1 MIHGPSD
8 FIQKLLKG
16 SEEERETLIGQ
27 TNHLSQFLKML
38 SGFVSN
44 AERIRQS
51 DISQKIENFPGIH
64 ELLNNPENLKQI
76 ILGMS
81 RVTPLLYDL
90 NHPEITNEHVHANL
104 KSLHIFCTILQ
115 FLNQKITLS
124 HELSANFKISL
135 MELHLKIAST
145 CEKFQRLDM
154 LDPEYYECHLSIKT
168 AAEHYQHALKIY
180 EECRE
185 SLNHEPFASKL
196 WRFTIAKIRA
206 HFGFSLISYALGNR
220 DVFEMQASE
229 LRQTVNEALKNIDRM
244 TIEPPKTS
252 KELIKELLDFPFKL
266 NEFAK
271 ILAQPESMIDVMFK
285 EFHKT
290 IDQLNMNHG
299 IPLHEGIRSIK
310 ASADTKDILSRIQQ
324 LESFVEKSG
333 DITVFIEL
341 FKDDLTYTLNVANQ
355 ANDKDLLGLMTLLR
369 MWFRL
374 LRHNLSQ
381 STTKYAELTL
391 ESLYLMRQNLSRLL
405 SNTLPAHY
413 IEDITDSL
421 DAYINAC
428 KTNIGSTTA
437 IAKWIEG
444 PEKEKPPAKPAAKPK
459 AVNPVKEK
467 KHSTAKEQAKP
478 LTNSTTTNVEV
489 KSAAAKK
496 SLHSSEV
503 NPQKH
508 QAKPK
513 AKKSATAKRP
523 VAVKQTVKT
532 TEAPP
537 LSMAA
542 SSSNISSEA
551 ASTTVIEAQSAIT
564 IPRELKYG
572 EVTILKHEAL
582 PAVSI
587 QPPVS
592 IASCSATN
600 EHDVDVNLSAQI
612 SKLKLH
618 DDKPIQVKFAIPY
631 SVFAFNAMNLL
642 LSQGSRVYA
651 YGGIVRD
658 AIFNKP
664 YHDIDLVS
672 DCDEATLFKLFPN
685 ARKNPQIDMVD
696 NYTLEANVSVTLVK
710 DLDLTVFSKDRY
722 LAAEALFADIH
733 GQIYDPLNVYTK
745 LCLENGSLAPV
756 PDIDLIQSFQR
767 DPSRIFRTI
776 RTATHL
782 QRTWSDD
789 LHQAM
794 VTSAPKINQL
804 PFGKFIYQFS
814 EMFLRG
820 KAALH
825 FYICYEIGLIPHIA
839 LPLGRDSAVFF
850 NADSHLYTFIKLCL
864 MQIDHYPLQTVTAQN
879 RLYLLALFL
888 LPALEEA
895 RHLHFKNSS
904 QAYSNEFPDITSKV
918 LDQYFARYEGAIEQY
933 DKNAKYKQLEAIIN
947 SQLWPSFLL
956 CRYRALEH
964 KAMLESYQAP
974 PPAFYVPINVFPNDG
989 INAPF
994 TTYIPYY
1001 QMQPVQQ
1008 FVQPPIAENPDNK
1021 GSPVFNF
1028 Y

>member
-38 SGFVSN
+38 SGFVSK
-44 AERIRQS
+44 ADRIRQS
-51 DISQKIENFPGIH
+51 DISEQIENFPGIH
-64 ELLNNPENLKQI
+64 ELLKNPENLKQI

-90 NHPEITNEHVHANL
+90 DHPEITNEHVHANL
-104 KSLHIFCTILQ
+104 KSLNIFCTILQ

-124 HELSANFKISL
+124 HELSANLKISL

-168 AAEHYQHALKIY
+168 AAEHYQQAIKIY
-180 EECRE
+180 DECHE
-185 SLNHEPFASKL
+185 SLTQEPFASKL
-196 WRFTIAKIRA
+196 WHFTIAKIRA
-206 HFGFSLISYALGNR
+206 HFGFCLISYALRNR
-220 DVFEMQASE
+220 EVFEMQTSE
-229 LRQTVNEALKNIDRM
+229 LRKTVNEALKNIDRM
-244 TIEPPKTS
+244 AIEPPKAS

-266 NEFAK
+266 NEISK
-271 ILAQPESMIDVMFK
+271 KLTQPDSMIEVMFK
-285 EFHKT
+285 EFHNT
-290 IDQLNMNHG
+290 IDQLNMNYG
-299 IPLHEGIRSIK
+299 IPLPEGNRSIE

-324 LESFVEKSG
+324 LESFVEKSSE
-333 DITVFIEL
+333 ITAFIEI
-341 FKDDLTYTLNVANQ
+341 FKDDLTYTLNVAKQ
-355 ANDKDLLGLMTLLR
+355 ANDKDLLGLITLLR

-374 LRHNLSQ
+374 LRHNISQ
-381 STTKYAELTL
+381 SNTKYAELTL
-391 ESLYLMRQNLSRLL
+391 ESLYLIRQDLSRLL
-405 SNTLPAHY
+405 SNTLPVYY

-421 DAYINAC
+421 DAYIKAC

-437 IAKWIEG
+437 IAQWIEG
-444 PEKEKPPAKPAAKPK
+444 PEKEKPPTKHATKPK

-467 KHSTAKEQAKP
+467 KHPTAKEQAIP
-478 LTNSTTTNVEV
+478 LTNSTTSNVEV
-489 KSAAAKK
+489 KSAVAPK
-496 SLHSSEV
+496 STQT
-503 NPQKH
+503 PQVKTQKN

-523 VAVKQTVKT
+523 VAIKQPVKT
-532 TEAPP
+532 TEALP
-537 LSMAA
+537 LPMAT
-542 SSSNISSEA
+542 SSSNISSKET
-551 ASTTVIEAQSAIT
+551 STTVIEAQCTIT

-572 EVTILKHEAL
+572 KVTILKHEAL

-592 IASCSATN
+592 TATCSSTN
-600 EHDVDVNLSAQI
+600 EHDVDVNLSKQI
-612 SKLKLH
+612 SDLKLH
-618 DDKPIQVKFAIPY
+618 DDKPIQVTLAIPY
-631 SVFAFNAMNLL
+631 SVRAFNAMNLL
-642 LSQGSRVYA
+642 LSQGRRVYA
-651 YGGIVRD
+651 YGGAVRD

-664 YHDIDLVS
+664 SHDMDLVS
-672 DCDEATLFKLFPN
+672 DCDEATFFKLFPH

-696 NYTLEANVSVTLVK
+696 NYTLEANLSVTLVK
-710 DLDLTVFSKDRY
+710 HLDLAVFSKDRY

-745 LCLENGSLAPV
+745 LCLENGNLAPV
-756 PDIDLIQSFQR
+756 PNIDLIQSFKR

-782 QRTWSDD
+782 QRAWSDD

-794 VTSAPKINQL
+794 ITSAPKIKQL
-804 PFGKFIYQFS
+804 PFRKFLYQFS
-814 EMFLRG
+814 ELFLRG

-825 FYICYEIGLIPHIA
+825 FYICNEMGLIPHIA

-888 LPALEEA
+888 LPALEKA
-895 RHLHFKNSS
+895 RRLHFKNSS
-904 QAYSNEFPDITSKV
+904 QTYSNELSDITSTM
-918 LDQYFARYEGAIEQY
+918 LDQYFELYEGTIEQS
-933 DKNAKYKQLEAIIN
+933 DRNAKYKQLEAIIN

-1008 FVQPPIAENPDNK
+1008 FVQSPIAENPDHK
-1021 GSPVFNF
+1021 GSPGFNF